1 MLKTVNWNN
10 KELHTM
16 QWLVEGEMEWVFFGR
31 EVVEALEY
39 DLRKAHGYTKYIS
52 KYCSYDEII
61 KVKAKELK
69 ELLTYNNP
77 AEGLFKIGRK
87 GEWLITESG
96 VVRLIGNSNILSEV
110 EKESLIDLLNSN
122 KMKYIVLKSTKEI
135 NFIDKLEKV
144 LEPLDIKGVKQY
156 QVMDNK
162 YRIDYYI
169 PKFNLA
175 IEYDEN
181 NHIYYKHDEDREK
194 EIKQELNCEF
204 IRVSDDNCDEYNIGY
219 IIKKLWDKN

>member
-10 KELHTM
+10 KELHTI
-16 QWLVEGEMEWVFFGR
+16 QWLVEGEMEWVFFGK

-39 DLRKAHGYTKYIS
+39 DLTGKHSYTEYVS
-52 KYCSYDEII
+52 KFCDDEEIF
-61 KVKAKELK
+61 KVKAKELNE
-69 ELLTYNNP
+69 ELNN
-77 AEGLFKIGRK
+77 AAAVLFKIGRK
-87 GEWLITESG
+87 GEWLITETG

-144 LEPLDIKGVKQY
+144 LEPLEIKGVKQY
-156 QVMDNK
+156 QIMNNK

-181 NHIYYKHDEDREK
+181 NHIYYKRDEDREK

-219 IIKKLWDKN
+219 IIKKLWDYSKS

>member
-1 MLKTVNWNN
+1 MLKTVSWNN
-10 KELHTM
+10 KELHTI
-16 QWLVEGEMEWVFFGR
+16 QWLVEGEMEWVFFGK
-31 EVVEALEY
+31 EVIDALEY
-39 DLRKAHGYTKYIS
+39 DLRNTHSYTKYIS
-52 KYCSYDEII
+52 KYCSEDEII

-69 ELLTYNNP
+69 ELLKYDDDTLVN
-77 AEGLFKIGRK
+77 IGRK
-87 GEWLITESG
+87 GEWLITETG
-96 VVRLIGNSNILSEV
+96 IVRLIGNSNILSEV

-122 KMKYIVLKSTKEI
+122 EMKYVVLKSTKEI

-144 LEPLDIKGVKQY
+144 LEPLKIKGVRQY

-181 NHIYYKHDEDREK
+181 NHVYYKHDEDREK

-204 IRVSDDNCDEYNIGY
+204 IRVSDDSCDEYNIGC
-219 IIKKLWDKN
+219 IIKRLWDKS